1 AGVQLPG
8 SGQGSVHFMFM
19 GQFAGSTA
27 PGTDGVGLAT
37 WTGGSGARG
46 KTPDTRGWGVTTVAG
61 GDGAGVT
68 GWVADGVAAAGIVGA
83 GVVGE
88 GLVTRSLTDGLDG
101 LPRAR
106 AAAVMP
112 PAARTITASRTAHW
126 GLVSLRS
133 LVIGCPP
140 SPPRIVGVADL
151 FYQGESFPTRAAKA
165 YWP

>member
-1 AGVQLPG
+1 MGAGVQLPG
-8 SGQGSVHFMFM
+8 SGHGSVHFMFM

-27 PGTDGVGLAT
+27 PGTVGVGLAR
-37 WTGGSGARG
+37 WTGGTGVRG
-46 KTPDTRGWGVTTVAG
+46 QTLDTRGCGVTAVAG
-61 GDGAGVT
+61 GGEAGVT
-68 GWVADGVAAAGIVGA
+68 GWDADGVAAAGVVGP

-112 PAARTITASRTAHW
+112 PATRTIPASTTAHW

-133 LVIGCPP
+133 LVIGSPP

-151 FYQGESFPTRAAKA
+151 FFQRGVVP
-165 YWP
+165 